1 MPDPR
6 FKLVFSGVPHR
17 TSYELH
23 LPAELP
29 WYSLIE
35 LQRTLSG
42 RSEDAAPR
50 SRVRLTEESKD
61 AK

>member
-1 MPDPR
+1 MG
-6 FKLVFSGVPHR
+6 GVPHR

-35 LQRTLSG
+35 LQRTVSG
-42 RSEDAAPR
+42 RSAAGR
-50 SRVRLTEESKD
+50 RTLGGRRLGVECAS
-61 AK
+61 